1 MQLSLHTLR
10 KHRIVT
16 QEKVCIPRVRLQVF
30 LRISLQTRR
39 VSKKRERTI
48 AVIISSF
55 HPTMPCKRRMASWGI
70 SCTLGE
76 VS

>member
-1 MQLSLHTLR
+1 M
-10 KHRIVT
+10 
-16 QEKVCIPRVRLQVF
+16 
-30 LRISLQTRR
+30 
-39 VSKKRERTI
+39 SKKRERTS

-55 HPTMPCKRRMASWGI
+55 HPTMLYVVGMASWGI